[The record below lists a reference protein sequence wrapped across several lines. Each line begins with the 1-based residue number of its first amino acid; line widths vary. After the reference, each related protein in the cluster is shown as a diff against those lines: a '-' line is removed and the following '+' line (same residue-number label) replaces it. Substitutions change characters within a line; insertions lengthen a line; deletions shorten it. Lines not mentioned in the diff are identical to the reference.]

1 MNAQKK
7 PISIRGYSSAT
18 ERPEAAKKPIL
29 SDWITRDELARE
41 LDVTPDTMARW
52 AADGMGPPAVK
63 IGRRVMYRRA
73 SVEKW
78 LAELEGRNGN
88 G

>member
-1 MNAQKK
+1 MNAKTYPRVVPTPTK
-7 PISIRGYSSAT
+7 PKPAR
-18 ERPEAAKKPIL
+18 KPIL
-29 SDWITRDELARE
+29 SDWIARAELARE
-41 LDVTPDTMARW
+41 LDVTPDTLARW
-52 AADGMGPPAVK
+52 AADGTGPPAVK